1 MELDADM
8 SLHVLDSKDQKPTLG
23 SCLMTLHCHRCST
36 VLGDSL
42 AVCGDFKMTDSIMIV
57 RVTDSVSLSDKT
69 GSTKDRGLKNCLHRA
84 LECSRCQCI
93 IGAVVDSTPVHF
105 EILRSV
111 FLLHKE
117 NINCYIFEQSK
128 MVKALDVVFDLKPIS
143 ESITEAIKAFRA
155 QSDHMSVLHD
165 SLCELGSL

>member
-42 AVCGDFKMTDSIMIV
+42 AVCGDFKMTDSIMIH
-57 RVTDSVSLSDKT
+57 RLHTNGLSC
-69 GSTKDRGLKNCLHRA
+69 SLHRA

-143 ESITEAIKAFRA
+143 ESITEVGPA
-155 QSDHMSVLHD
+155 MP
-165 SLCELGSL
+165 